1 MLQDL
6 TPPRPFLY
14 HFPLHPVKT
23 VQSWDQIPEFDD
35 EEEEAE
41 FWAGHTLE
49 PRLMNA
55 SLHRPSVRESTT
67 ITLRFDP
74 QMLSRIKRIARARYL
89 NYQSMMKQWLSER
102 LESEVAQ
109 QSANASASGAN
120 DSDGRDKRSGN

>member
-1 MLQDL
+1 
-6 TPPRPFLY
+6 
-14 HFPLHPVKT
+14 VKT
-23 VQSWDQIPEFDD
+23 VQNWNEIPHFDD
-35 EEEEAE
+35 ESEEAD
-41 FWAGHTLE
+41 FWAKHTLE

-89 NYQSMMKQWLSER
+89 NYQSMMKQWISER

-109 QSANASASGAN
+109 QSANASTASGN
-120 DSDGRDKRSGN
+120 SGDGKRGNK